1 MIYLMRI
8 VDAQLVFDKP
18 GSVVLWTNCHHPFY
32 DQQPVSG
39 DRAAQAAGVGRATS
53 GTCSAPATCWN

>member
-8 VDAQLVFDKP
+8 VDAQVVFDKP

-32 DQQPVSG
+32 TAPTG
-39 DRAAQAAGVGRATS
+39 NRAAEAAGLGR
-53 GTCSAPATCWN
+53 